1 MRPDNL
7 PAQIGPYRVLDL
19 VDRGG
24 TSPVFK
30 AEDPVHQRT
39 VAVKL
44 LSPRL
49 LEDPAARER
58 FERETQALMSLGH
71 SNVVQTFETGRD
83 GDRPYLVREYL
94 EGTSLDRLL
103 RQRRLTTPEA
113 FSVMR
118 AICRGLAHAHQN
130 GVVHRSL
137 TPRDILVSPDLAVI
151 KITDF
156 GRIDLL
162 TSMTGTLN
170 TGAISLG
177 AFHYLAP
184 EQVEAEPGKDGVD
197 HRADLYAAGV
207 IFHEMLTGR
216 APGGKFALPSQLNGE
231 LPPEVDVLV
240 FRCLEKN
247 PAERYG
253 NALELLADLTRLEE
267 TLRLRLASE
276 LKGLTQ
282 AGSKLLV
289 GGAERQ
295 AGGKRWAL
303 AVTVLVVAAVAA
315 VVVYLM
321 MR

>member
-1 MRPDNL
+1 MPEL
-7 PAQIGPYRVLDL
+7 PSHIGPYRILEL
-19 VDRGG
+19 LDRGG

-30 AEDPVHQRT
+30 AEDPVHERT
-39 VAVKL
+39 VALKL

-58 FERETQALMSLGH
+58 FARETESMMRLAH
-71 SNVVQTFETGRD
+71 SNVVQTFEAGRD
-83 GDRPYLVREYL
+83 ADRPYLVREYL
-94 EGTSLDRLL
+94 EGTSLDRVL
-103 RQRRLTTPEA
+103 RQRRLTTAEA
-113 FSVMR
+113 FNVMR

-137 TPRDILVSPDLAVI
+137 TPRDILVSPDLSAV

-197 HRADLYAAGV
+197 HRSDLYAAGV

-216 APGGKFALPSQLNGE
+216 APGGRFALPSQLNSG
-231 LPPEVDVLV
+231 LSAEVDVLV

-267 TLRLRLASE
+267 MLRLRLASE
-276 LKGLTQ
+276 LKGITQ
-282 AGSKLLV
+282 AGSKLLT
-289 GGAERQ
+289 GGPE
-295 AGGKRWAL
+295 GESTGKRRAAL
-303 AVTVLVVAAVAA
+303 VVGVLVVLAVAA
-315 VVVYLM
+315 VVVYLLT
-321 MR
+321 R

>member
-1 MRPDNL
+1 MPPEL
-7 PAQIGPYRVLDL
+7 PSHVGPYRILEL
-19 VDRGG
+19 LDRGG

-30 AEDPVHQRT
+30 AEDPAHDRI

-49 LEDPAARER
+49 LEDPVARER
-58 FERETQALMSLGH
+58 FERETDSMVRLGH
-71 SNVVQTFETGRD
+71 SNVVQTFEAGRD
-83 GDRPYLVREYL
+83 ADRPYLVREYL

-103 RQRRLTTPEA
+103 RQRRLTTAEA
-113 FSVMR
+113 FHVMR

-137 TPRDILVSPDLAVI
+137 TPRDILVSPDLSVV

-184 EQVEAEPGKDGVD
+184 EQVEAEPGKDRVD

-216 APGGKFALPSQLNGE
+216 APGGRFVLPSQLNSE

-276 LKGLTQ
+276 LKGITQ
-282 AGSKLLV
+282 AGSKLL
-289 GGAERQ
+289 
-295 AGGKRWAL
+295 AGGPEGQAAGNRRTAL
-303 AVTVLVVAAVAA
+303 IVTVLLILVVAAVAI
-315 VVVYLM
+315 YLIA
-321 MR
+321 R

>member
-1 MRPDNL
+1 MRPDL

-30 AEDPVHQRT
+30 AEDPVHGRI

-49 LEDPAARER
+49 LDDPAARER
-58 FERETQALMSLGH
+58 FEREAQAMMSLAH

-83 GDRPYLVREYL
+83 ADRPYLVREYL

-103 RQRRLTTPEA
+103 RQRRLTTAEA
-113 FSVMR
+113 FNVMR
-118 AICRGLAHAHQN
+118 AVCRGLAHAHQN

-137 TPRDILVSPDLAVI
+137 TPRDILVSPDLSVI

-216 APGGKFALPSQLNGE
+216 APGGRFALPSQLNSE

-240 FRCLEKN
+240 FRCLEKD

-253 NALELLADLTRLEE
+253 NALELMADLTRLEE

-276 LKGLTQ
+276 LKGITQ
-282 AGSKLLV
+282 AGSKLLT
-289 GGAERQ
+289 GGPEGE
-295 AGGKRWAL
+295 AGGKRRAAL
-303 AVTVLVVAAVAA
+303 VVTVLVVLTVAA
-315 VVVYLM
+315 VVVFLM